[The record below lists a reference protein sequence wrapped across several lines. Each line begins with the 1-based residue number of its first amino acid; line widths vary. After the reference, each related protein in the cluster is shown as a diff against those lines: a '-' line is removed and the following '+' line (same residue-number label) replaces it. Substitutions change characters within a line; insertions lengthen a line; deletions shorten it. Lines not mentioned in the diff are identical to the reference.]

1 MHKIQFEKSD
11 IFNDKIIPETV
22 HWEANLIRENYANF
36 FSILEIAVMPLHEI
50 YSLKS
55 SDAYA

>member
-1 MHKIQFEKSD
+1 MYQIQYEKFN
-11 IFNDKIIPETV
+11 IFNYKISPETV
-22 HWEANLIRENYANF
+22 HWEVKLIRENYANF